1 MNTEISFMA
10 SNWISLFSTLRKLRL
25 CIRKLLLILYA
36 SPRVLYSF
44 TKSYFSWR
52 HYFRAKG
59 AESSVILPALLSSY
73 LKFAK
78 PDMSISWKIL
88 EKRASSSSQLSKRNN
103 PYASSFSRFD
113 RSKCFKSLLRKKLY
127 LLLLFQLHLPL

>member
-1 MNTEISFMA
+1 MA

-25 CIRKLLLILYA
+25 YIRKLLFILYA

-44 TKSYFSWR
+44 TRSYFSWR

-59 AESSVILPALLSSY
+59 AESSVILPALLSSC

-78 PDMSISWKIL
+78 LDMSISWNIL
-88 EKRASSSSQLSKRNN
+88 EKSASNSSQLSKRNK

-113 RSKCFKSLLRKKLY
+113 KSKCLKKSLRKLCRTY
-127 LLLLFQLHLPL
+127 FCCFNCICHYSEVVI